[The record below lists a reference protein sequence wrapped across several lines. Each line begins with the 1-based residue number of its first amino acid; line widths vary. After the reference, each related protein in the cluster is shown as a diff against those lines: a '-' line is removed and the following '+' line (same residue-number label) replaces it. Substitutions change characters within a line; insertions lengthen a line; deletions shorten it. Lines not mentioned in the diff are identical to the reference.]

1 MIMPLII
8 DQSKELLL
16 EKEPQR
22 VFQFDDKVL
31 LLSEEKYQ
39 VLRQEDNFQVISEQ
53 ALASPLKAP

>member
-8 DQSKELLL
+8 DQGKELLL

-39 VLRQEDNFQVISEQ
+39 VLRQDNFQVISEQ